1 MFLVVQE
8 LVVVGVDLG
17 VGEVECFQGSFGCFA
32 QGGGVDL
39 LGLGDQ
45 PFLDGQAL
53 PVGEVV
59 GQVVQGTG
67 DDQCVFAGD
76 QPGVPRRSRRRRTT
90 TGTSGT

>member
-1 MFLVVQE
+1 MQE

-17 VGEVECFQGSFGCFA
+17 FGQVECFQGSFGCFA
-32 QGGGVDL
+32 QGGVVDL

-45 PFLDGQAL
+45 AFFDGQAL

-59 GQVVQGTG
+59 GQVVQGAC

-76 QPGVPRRSRRRRTT
+76 QPGV
-90 TGTSGT
+90 